1 MSGLAKVIGG
11 AIGAAIVWIYWQ
23 LRQKKAV
30 ARLAELDE
38 GKRCV
43 SCDGTDLMHVGDF
56 ARCRRCGHAVSLA
69 SLRAAVVSTSEIAA
83 VTKPPEDRGM
93 WR

>member
-1 MSGLAKVIGG
+1 MSGLAKLIGG

-23 LRQKKAV
+23 VRQRKAA

-38 GKRCV
+38 GRRCV
-43 SCDGTDLMHVGDF
+43 SCDGTDLAREGDV
-56 ARCRRCGHAVSLA
+56 ARCLRCGQTVSLA
-69 SLRAAVVSTSEIAA
+69 SLRAAVVNASEIAA
-83 VTKPPEDRGM
+83 VTKPPEDRGT